1 MSRELP
7 TVGVTSYNGFTFP
20 EAISARVLSNYEYDD
35 ANRTVKYVNYVITIE
50 AIIISDDAPVGV
62 ANTDAGANAENIRR
76 RLSEPGKALSFTQQ
90 GFGTLEINSGVVK
103 DIAYGPKPRILAWEP
118 IGSNRAFRILWTVET
133 RIPDCY
139 SGSPVYSN
147 KLAQFTFGVTWDI
160 DEAGMTSRTIA
171 GVLEIPVQFRGAS
184 ISDTADNYRE
194 RLEKIPAVSGFHR
207 TQNYTLSEDKRTMHF
222 VVADKEIPSPNAYPA
237 GIVRVSLTQTVNGG
251 LATGGWNMW
260 TVEYAGSVE
269 VAAGYNKSF
278 GWMAILRV
286 LKKRRDAFRGKKYK
300 TKGTKY
306 AKFHDTSL
314 ITQSIMIE
322 EDIFSRSFSFSV
334 VDLVYVGL
342 DKLISATGLFSA
354 VKGSWGSWSASLS
367 KIQDSRGFANMKH
380 QISDDIIVNLCGNA
394 ERPINNSSES
404 ENPAKSGNPLK
415 TTETP
420 DAKSSWI
427 MYTPNFEIITDER
440 IVIHRKLT
448 TGIGGRSSTTSS
460 TADDGAQTG
469 FSFGSDIANPK
480 KGDIT
485 LQTTG
490 APTYYLRFWGIAA
503 RVGHKIPVPYVTEI
517 GGNEVT
523 PLTKKGR
530 HQTVAGDPPMHQ
542 LTWDQKYVIPD
553 GLGKQK
559 DLLDT
564 LVTTGHPE
572 NKL

>member
-35 ANRTVKYVNYVITIE
+35 ANRAVKYVNYVITIE

-62 ANTDAGANAENIRR
+62 ANTDAGGNAEDIRK

-90 GFGTLEINSGVVK
+90 GFGTLEINIGAVK
-103 DIAYGPKPRILAWEP
+103 DIAFGPKPRILAWEP

-139 SGSPVYSN
+139 MGSPVYSN

-171 GVLEIPVQFRGAS
+171 GVLEIPVQFQGAS

-306 AKFHDTSL
+306 GKSHDASL

-334 VDLVYVGL
+334 VDLVFVGL

-354 VKGSWGSWSASLS
+354 VEGSWGSWSTSLS
-367 KIQDSRGFANMKH
+367 EIQDSRGFANMKH

-427 MYTPNFEIITDER
+427 IYIPNFEIITDDS
-440 IVIHRKLT
+440 IVVHRKL
-448 TGIGGRSSTTSS
+448 STTPPSSPSSS
-460 TADDGAQTG
+460 TANDGSETG
-469 FSFGSDIANPK
+469 FSFGSDIANPSP
-480 KGDIT
+480 GDVT
-485 LQTTG
+485 VQTNG
-490 APTYYLRFWGIAA
+490 APIYYLRFWGNAA
-503 RVGHKIPVPYVTEI
+503 RVGHKIPVPFVTKI
-517 GGNEVT
+517 GGSEVKT
-523 PLTKKGR
+523 AAKWSSHKTLG
-530 HQTVAGDPPMHQ
+530 GNPPMYS
-542 LTWDQKYVIPD
+542 LSWDQRYIIPE
-553 GLGKQK
+553 GIQKNK

-564 LVTTGHPE
+564 VVTTGHPE